1 MGQVGVPFGVR
12 GWVRVHASTEYPD
25 SLLDYDVWWLGKE
38 GDWKPYKV
46 VDAEV
51 HAKSLVVQF
60 EGFVDR
66 DQVARLRNLTVA
78 VPREE
83 LPQTDADEY
92 YWTDLIGLQVVN
104 LQGVQL
110 GEVKDLLETGA
121 NDVLV
126 LKGERQRMIPFVG
139 AIVQKVDYDNRTIT
153 VDWGEDY

>member
-25 SLLDYDVWWLGKE
+25 SLLDYDIWWLGKD

-51 HAKSLVVQF
+51 HTKSLVVQF

-66 DQVARLRNLTVA
+66 DQAARLRNLVVA
-78 VPREE
+78 IPREE

-92 YWTDLIGLQVVN
+92 YWADLIGLQVVN
-104 LQGVQL
+104 LQGVVL

-126 LKGERQRMIPFVG
+126 LTGERQRMIPFVG
-139 AIVQKVDYDNRTIT
+139 AIVQKVDFDSRTIT